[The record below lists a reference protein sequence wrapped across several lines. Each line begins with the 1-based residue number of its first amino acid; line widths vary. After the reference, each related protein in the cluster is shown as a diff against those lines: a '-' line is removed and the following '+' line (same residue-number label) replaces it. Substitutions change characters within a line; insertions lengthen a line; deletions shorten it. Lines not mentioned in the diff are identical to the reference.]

1 MKHKPVAAAL
11 LLFAPLTACGSA
23 QAGDSSTVTVTV
35 GYQSKTINTVTAGTL
50 LRSLGYFE
58 KQLQRPRQRRPHLQG
73 ATGRTTPPAPPSPPR

>member
-1 MKHKPVAAAL
+1 MKHKPVVAAL

-50 LRSLGYFE
+50 LRSLGSFE
-58 KQLQRPRQRRPHLQG
+58 KQLNSSTTATPTRS
-73 ATGRTTPPAPPSPPR
+73 TGRTTPPAPPSPPR